1 MASAIFDSHGFV
13 KRLTAAGMPEPQAE
27 ILADE
32 QFRLLHEQIATKGDI
47 MTLRSGVAGD
57 IVALRSEVARDI
69 EALRSEV
76 ARDIVALRSGV
87 AGDIEA
93 LRSEV
98 ARDIVALRSEMAAM
112 ERRIKDQLTI
122 RLGLML
128 AAAIA
133 VVATLVRLL

>member
-57 IVALRSEVARDI
+57 IEALRSEVARDI
-69 EALRSEV
+69 E
-76 ARDIVALRSGV
+76 
-87 AGDIEA
+87 
-93 LRSEV
+93 
-98 ARDIVALRSEMAAM
+98 ALRSEMAAM

-122 RLGLML
+122 RWGLML

>member
-57 IVALRSEVARDI
+57 IVALRS
-69 EALRSEV
+69 
-76 ARDIVALRSGV
+76 GV

-98 ARDIVALRSEMAAM
+98 ARDIEALRSEMAAM

-122 RLGLML
+122 RWGLML

-133 VVATLVRLL
+133 VVTTLVRLL